1 MKAREVRAQE
11 ESVDALSP
19 GSLFVGL
26 RSATQS
32 IMASMRSV
40 GIVGK
45 DMVRS
50 SSHTITNNITL
61 SSREY
66 KSSLLR
72 ATSRCIDDPANYS
85 TPSLLR
91 DRQDTMPHAGTTC
104 Q

>member
-40 GIVGK
+40 GIVGQ

-50 SSHTITNNITL
+50 SSHTITNNITFTL
-61 SSREY
+61 STSREY
-66 KSSLLR
+66 RTSLL
-72 ATSRCIDDPANYS
+72 TSVVAYWKS
-85 TPSLLR
+85 ETPLVGFWR
-91 DRQDTMPHAGTTC
+91 
-104 Q
+104 

>member
-1 MKAREVRAQE
+1 MRNMCFRKGKTKAGEERAQE

-19 GSLFVGL
+19 GSLSVGV

-40 GIVGK
+40 GK

-50 SSHTITNNITL
+50 SSHTITIITNNITILSITL

-66 KSSLLR
+66 MTMISIAR
-72 ATSRCIDDPANYS
+72 FTSPER
-85 TPSLLR
+85 L
-91 DRQDTMPHAGTTC
+91 HAV
-104 Q
+104 